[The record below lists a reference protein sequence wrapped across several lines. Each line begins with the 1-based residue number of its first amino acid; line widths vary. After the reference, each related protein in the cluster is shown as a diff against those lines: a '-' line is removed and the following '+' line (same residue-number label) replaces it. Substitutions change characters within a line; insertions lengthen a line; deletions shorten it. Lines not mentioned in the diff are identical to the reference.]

1 MRASDLA
8 RGFSGPAGLDTQREG
23 SERERNEWP
32 CPSCGR
38 LSVADEELLDPL
50 DPNLRRLAVAAGLG
64 LTAFG
69 LLAVLGVLL
78 VHQALAL
85 PLAELPG
92 RPGVWPVVL
101 AVAGGLGLACTCLQR
116 RTP

>member
-1 MRASDLA
+1 MALPIVRT
-8 RGFSGPAGLDTQREG
+8 PQR
-23 SERERNEWP
+23 
-32 CPSCGR
+32 
-38 LSVADEELLDPL
+38 ADEELLDPL
-50 DPNLRRLAVAAGLG
+50 DPDLGRLAVAAGLG